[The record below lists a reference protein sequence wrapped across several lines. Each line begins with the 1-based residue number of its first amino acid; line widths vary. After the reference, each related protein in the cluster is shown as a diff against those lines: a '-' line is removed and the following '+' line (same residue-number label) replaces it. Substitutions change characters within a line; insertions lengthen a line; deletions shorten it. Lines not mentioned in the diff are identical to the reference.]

1 MKNVAK
7 FLNEVKLELSRVVW
21 PKRDEF
27 LGATIV
33 VIFLVT
39 VMALYLWQVDFW
51 LSRAVSYV
59 IQVFGA

>member
-39 VMALYLWQVDFW
+39 VMTLYLWQVDFW
-51 LSRAVSYV
+51 LSKVVNYV
-59 IQVFGA
+59 VQVFGA